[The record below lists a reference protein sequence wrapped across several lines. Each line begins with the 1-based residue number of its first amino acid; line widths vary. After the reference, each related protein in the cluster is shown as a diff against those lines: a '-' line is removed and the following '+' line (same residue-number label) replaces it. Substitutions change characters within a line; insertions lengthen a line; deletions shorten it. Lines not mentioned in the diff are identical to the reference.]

1 MKSRIA
7 HLLGLVV
14 AGSCAFAADPKFAGV
29 FTDHAVLQ
37 RDLAVPVWGTA
48 DAGVE
53 VLVEFAGQK
62 KSVQADATGK
72 WRVRLDAMPASA
84 EPRELKVSDAK
95 SPAGTVVLKD
105 ILVGEVWVGSGQSNM
120 DMPVR
125 SYTENDPHLAENARG
140 TYPHLRLLRKGAG
153 QKWSEATPENIQAFS
168 AMLFSFG
175 MPLQKQLNV
184 PVGLMVGAVG
194 GTPSGLWLSEEM
206 YRADAACAAVAKKYG
221 ETYDYP
227 KAKAK
232 YDADKAKHDAAVVK
246 WKQEC
251 AEAKKAGKPQPAAPR
266 GPDGVAPAGECNR
279 GKIGNLFESFI
290 RPYVGYGIRGVL
302 WDQGESG
309 TAIVGVDQVTLMAAL
324 IRGWRKEWGQGDFPF
339 LYVQKPSGGGPAW
352 DYADPVTAKANKFS
366 PLPKAV
372 PAAESGEYT
381 YAKYRRLMKNPNTFM
396 VTSTDLGPGI
406 HPQNKSGYGARGA
419 RVALNT
425 VYGGK
430 EEYCGPLFASHT
442 IKDGKVV
449 IAFTHIGQGL
459 AFKNGDKLQGFAIAG
474 EDRKF
479 VWADAAIEGETV
491 VVSSASVAKPTA
503 VRYAWANSFPW
514 ANLFNK
520 DGLPAQPFSTEQAA
534 ER

>member
-1 MKSRIA
+1 
-7 HLLGLVV
+7 V
-14 AGSCAFAADPKFAGV
+14 
-29 FTDHAVLQ
+29 T
-37 RDLAVPVWGTA
+37 
-48 DAGVE
+48 
-53 VLVEFAGQK
+53 VEFAGQK
-62 KSVQADATGK
+62 KSAKADAGGN
-72 WRVRLDAMPASA
+72 WRVHLDAMPASA

-95 SPAGTVVLKD
+95 NPAGSVVLED

-125 SYTENDPHLAENARG
+125 SYTGNDPHLAENARG
-140 TYPHLRLLRKGAG
+140 TYPQLRLLRKGAG
-153 QKWSEATPENIQAFS
+153 QKWAQATPENNQAFS

-175 MPLQKQLNV
+175 LPLQKQLDV

-194 GTPSGLWLSEEM
+194 GTPSGLWLSESM
-206 YRADAACAAVAKKYG
+206 YRADADCAAVAKKYG

-232 YDADKAKHDAAVVK
+232 YDEDKKKHDAAVAK
-246 WKQEC
+246 WKLAC
-251 AEAKKAGKPQPAAPR
+251 AEAKTAGKPQPAGPR
-266 GPDGVAPAGECNR
+266 APDGVAPAGECNR

-352 DYADPVTAKANKFS
+352 DYADPVTVKANKFS
-366 PLPKAV
+366 PLPAAV
-372 PAAESGEYT
+372 PAAESGDYT
-381 YAKYRRLMKNPNTFM
+381 YARYLKLMRNPNTFM

-419 RVALNT
+419 RVAMNT

-430 EEYCGPLFASHT
+430 AEYYGPMYASHT

-449 IAFTHIGQGL
+449 VAFAHIGQGL

-474 EDRKF
+474 DDMKF
-479 VWADAAIEGETV
+479 VWADANIDGDTV
-491 VVSSASVAKPTA
+491 VVTSPSVPKPSA
-503 VRYAWANSFPW
+503 VRYAWFRDFAW

-520 DGLPAQPFSTEQAA
+520 DGLPAQPFSTESAPG
-534 ER
+534 R